1 VNERDDRVFTRG
13 MKVGFGALALGL
25 GVMFFS
31 GKVLSPALAGGIALG
46 IFVALLGLILIIWE
60 GIRD

>member
-1 VNERDDRVFTRG
+1 
-13 MKVGFGALALGL
+13 MKVGIGALALGL

>member
-1 VNERDDRVFTRG
+1 MNERDEKVFTRG
-13 MKVGFGALALGL
+13 MKAGFGALALGL

-31 GKVLSPALAGGIALG
+31 GKVLTPALAGGIALG
-46 IFVALLGLILIIWE
+46 IVIALVGLVLVIWE

>member
-1 VNERDDRVFTRG
+1 MNEREERVFTRG
-13 MKVGFGALALGL
+13 LKAGFGALSFGL

-31 GKVLSPALAGGIALG
+31 GKVLVPAVAGGIALG
-46 IFVALLGLILIIWE
+46 IAIALGGLILIVWE

>member
-1 VNERDDRVFTRG
+1 MNERDDRVFTRG
-13 MKVGFGALALGL
+13 MKVGCGALALGL

-31 GKVLSPALAGGIALG
+31 GKDLSPALAGGIALG
-46 IFVALLGLILIIWE
+46 IFVALLGLILIVWE

>member
-1 VNERDDRVFTRG
+1 MNERDEKVFTRG
-13 MKVGFGALALGL
+13 MKAGFGALALGL

-31 GKVLSPALAGGIALG
+31 GKVLTPALAGGIALG
-46 IFVALLGLILIIWE
+46 IFIALVGLVLVIWE

>member
-1 VNERDDRVFTRG
+1 MNERDEKVFTRG
-13 MKVGFGALALGL
+13 MKAGFGALALGL

-31 GKVLSPALAGGIALG
+31 GKVLTPALAGGIALG
-46 IFVALLGLILIIWE
+46 IFIALVGLALVIWE